1 MLGAR
6 FGWKDRILNFF
17 FLLFSRLSFTDSFF
31 QLIFITVSL
40 IYSSVFISALQQ
52 IESYIYI
59 YIYLSKF
66 FRLFSHIGLYRV
78 LGLNPGSIPGLER
91 SGGGNGNIL

>member
-1 MLGAR
+1 MEGQ
-6 FGWKDRILNFF
+6 DINFF
-17 FLLFSRLSFTDSFF
+17 FSCLVGFHLQIPFF

-59 YIYLSKF
+59 YPIFLDYF
-66 FRLFSHIGLYRV
+66 PI
-78 LGLNPGSIPGLER
+78 
-91 SGGGNGNIL
+91 